1 MMLNHGEV
9 CLKMIRQ
16 GVMTQRYPKKESIP
30 SNLRGADFSHLE
42 HVHVTSLLS
51 LGIFS
56 KKPLTL
62 PNCVESSD
70 SIKSANSF
78 LVESFALNIS
88 SPSQIYSMELQIN

>member
-1 MMLNHGEV
+1 
-9 CLKMIRQ
+9 
-16 GVMTQRYPKKESIP
+16 MTQRYPKKESIP

-70 SIKSANSF
+70 SIK
-78 LVESFALNIS
+78 
-88 SPSQIYSMELQIN
+88 